1 MNITT
6 YLKSGATRIAMT
18 LLLAL
23 PLAAVAQDAR
33 TFATPEA
40 AADALLAAL
49 KANDEAA
56 LLALVGGAHK
66 GVIGSGDAQADA
78 ATRAQLAQHLQAF
91 RAFDTSK
98 PDRRVLL
105 IGTQAWP
112 LPIPIVRKGDGWR
125 FAAEQGAEELA
136 NRRIGANELHAIKV
150 LLAYVDAQRSYA
162 SRDRN
167 GDGVLEYAQKLGS
180 TAGKQDGLYWPD
192 DSKNADEASPL
203 GPLIAQ
209 SGYAAGRQPG
219 SAFRGYHFRILTRQ
233 GAAAPGGAYNYVING
248 RMIAGFALVA
258 YPATYG
264 ESGIMSFIVNHNG
277 QVYEKDLGPNSAKA
291 AAGMASFDPGAGWK
305 KTTP

>member
-1 MNITT
+1 MKLNSF
-6 YLKSGATRIAMT
+6 LKTGAVNAALAM
-18 LLLAL
+18 LLAL
-23 PLAAVAQDAR
+23 PLSGMAQDPR
-33 TFATPEA
+33 TFSTPEA

-56 LLALVGGAHK
+56 LLALVGAAHK
-66 GVIGSGDAQADA
+66 GVIGTGDAQADA

-112 LPIPIVRKGDGWR
+112 LPIPLVRKGDSWR

-136 NRRIGANELHAIKV
+136 NRRVGANELHAIKIA
-150 LLAYVDAQRSYA
+150 LAYVDAQRNYA

-209 SGYAAGRQPG
+209 AGYAAGRQPG
-219 SAFRGYHFRILTRQ
+219 SAFRGYHYRILTRQ

-248 RMIAGFALVA
+248 RMIAGFGLAA
-258 YPATYG
+258 YPAAYG
-264 ESGIMSFIVNHNG
+264 ESGVMTFIVNHNG
-277 QVYEKDLGPNSAKA
+277 QVYEKDLGPNGAKTA
-291 AAGMASFDPGAGWK
+291 ASMTSFDPGAGWK
-305 KTTP
+305 KTSP